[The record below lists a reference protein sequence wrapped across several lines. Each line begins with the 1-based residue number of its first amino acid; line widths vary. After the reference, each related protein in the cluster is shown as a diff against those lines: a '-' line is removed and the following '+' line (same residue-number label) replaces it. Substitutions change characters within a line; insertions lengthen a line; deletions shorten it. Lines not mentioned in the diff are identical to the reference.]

1 MLSPTL
7 RKFVIRTQKNKW
19 ALHWLAELVELWPMT
34 LSREE
39 KIFLAEYLE
48 ESGMYWK
55 IIQAAI
61 NDVNGNE
68 FIPQNYHKCFIASI
82 LDLP

>member
-1 MLSPTL
+1 
-7 RKFVIRTQKNKW
+7 
-19 ALHWLAELVELWPMT
+19 MT